1 MLNDEFFIVNYE
13 DIKILKILSLAL
25 EEEIAT
31 AYDILVQR
39 LKSCTNYL
47 VSMNVYMYEYIGTIL
62 LYNPELLSQ
71 ESRVTRT
78 PEWSERQTKN

>member
-47 VSMNVYMYEYIGTIL
+47 ISMNVYMYIGTIL
-62 LYNPELLSQ
+62 NVQSRIASSTVLL
-71 ESRVTRT
+71 VLVL
-78 PEWSERQTKN
+78 

>member
-47 VSMNVYMYEYIGTIL
+47 ISMNVYMYIGTIL
-62 LYNPELLSQ
+62 NVQSRIASSTVLL
-71 ESRVTRT
+71 VL
-78 PEWSERQTKN
+78 